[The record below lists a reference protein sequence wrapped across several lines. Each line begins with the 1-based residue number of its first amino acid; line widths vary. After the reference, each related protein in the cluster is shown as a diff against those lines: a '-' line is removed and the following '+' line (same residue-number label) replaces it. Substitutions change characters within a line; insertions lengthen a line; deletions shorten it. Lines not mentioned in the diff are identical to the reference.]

1 MSGTLETVIPET
13 SRGARLDQALAALFP
28 EYSRSRIQQW
38 IHAGRVAVD
47 GRRLRPR
54 DLVAG
59 GERVSLA
66 LPAPASAVHA
76 AQPLALEI
84 VYEDPA
90 VIVINKPA
98 GLVVHPGAGNPDRT
112 LLNALLH
119 HAPELAGVPRA
130 GLIHR
135 LDKDTSGLLLV
146 ARSEAAHTVLT
157 RALAARAVTREYQA
171 ICIGRV
177 IGGGTVDA
185 PLGRHPVDRVRR
197 AVRSDGRPARTTY
210 RVLERFRGHSHL
222 RVHLDTG
229 RTHQIRV
236 HLAHIGHPLVG
247 DPVYGRRRAPLRAAA
262 PELNAALTAFRRQAL
277 HAARLEFP
285 HPTRGERVEFT
296 VAPPA
301 DFEALLAALRADVAA
316 RRA

>member
-1 MSGTLETVIPET
+1 MSGTLETVIPES

-47 GRRLRPR
+47 GRKLRPR

-66 LPAPASAVHA
+66 VPAAAPAAHA
-76 AQPLALEI
+76 AQPIGLA
-84 VYEDPA
+84 VVHEDEA
-90 VIVINKPA
+90 LLVIDKPA
-98 GLVVHPGAGNPDRT
+98 GLVVHPGAGNPDHT

-119 HAPELAGVPRA
+119 HAPELAQVPRA

-135 LDKDTSGLLLV
+135 LDKETSGLLLV
-146 ARSEAAHTVLT
+146 ARTLPAHTALT
-157 RALAARAVTREYQA
+157 RALAARAIDREYQA
-171 ICIGRV
+171 LCVGRV

-185 PLGRHPVDRVRR
+185 PLGRHPADRIRR
-197 AVRSDGRPARTTY
+197 AVRADGRPARTTY

-222 RVHLDTG
+222 RVQLDTG

-236 HLAHIGHPLVG
+236 HLAHVGHPLVG
-247 DPVYGRRRAPLRAAA
+247 DPVYGRRRAPLREAA
-262 PELNAALTAFRRQAL
+262 PALNAALAAFRRQAL
-277 HAARLEFP
+277 HAARLAFP
-285 HPTRGERVEFT
+285 HPSRAERLEFA
-296 VAPPA
+296 VPPPA
-301 DFEALLAALRADVAA
+301 DFAALLTELRADAAA

>member
-1 MSGTLETVIPET
+1 MSGTLETVIPES

-28 EYSRSRIQQW
+28 EFSRARLQQW

-66 LPAPASAVHA
+66 VPAAAPIAHA
-76 AQPLALEI
+76 AQPIALE
-84 VYEDPA
+84 VVHEDEA
-90 VIVINKPA
+90 VIVIAKPA

-135 LDKDTSGLLLV
+135 LDKDTSGVLLV
-146 ARSEAAHTVLT
+146 ARSLPAHTALT
-157 RALAARAVTREYQA
+157 RALAARQILREYQA
-171 ICIGRV
+171 LCVGRV

-185 PLGRHPVDRVRR
+185 PLGRHPVDRIKR
-197 AVRSDGRPARTTY
+197 AVRADGRPARTHY
-210 RVLERFRGHSHL
+210 RVLERFRAHSHL
-222 RVHLDTG
+222 RVQLDTG

-236 HLAHIGHPLVG
+236 HLAHIGHPLLG
-247 DPVYGRRRAPLRAAA
+247 DPVYARRRAPLRDSPA
-262 PELNAALTAFRRQAL
+262 LNAALAAFRRQAL
-277 HAARLEFP
+277 HAARLVFP
-285 HPTRGERVEFT
+285 HPTRGEQVEFS
-296 VAPPA
+296 VAPPD
-301 DFEALLAALRADVAA
+301 DFAALLTELRADSAA